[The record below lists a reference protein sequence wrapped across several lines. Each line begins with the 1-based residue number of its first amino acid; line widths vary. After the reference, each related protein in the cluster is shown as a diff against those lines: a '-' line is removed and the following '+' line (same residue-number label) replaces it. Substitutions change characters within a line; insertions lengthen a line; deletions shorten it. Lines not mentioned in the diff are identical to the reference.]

1 MMDVETLR
9 ATSPHLRATSLF
21 YDAGNIVET
30 LRATSLQFFDSIIF
44 IIFVDIYKHPIYGK
58 ESDDY
63 KDKN

>member
-30 LRATSLQFFDSIIF
+30 LHATSPQFSDSIIF
-44 IIFVDIYKHPIYGK
+44 IIFVDIYKQLIYGK
-58 ESDDY
+58 ESDNS
-63 KDKN
+63 KN